1 MKRTLLL
8 SMLLTYFVGASAQG
22 TWSVKANITT
32 ARWGAFGFGIGT
44 KGYIGGGETNSGY
57 LKDFWEYDPSTN
69 VWTQKAD
76 YTTTANARSHGI
88 GFSIGSKGYTGLGK
102 ASGTTMFSDFK
113 EYDPSNNTW
122 TAKATF
128 PGGTRQDAIGIG
140 TSTSGY
146 VGTGRDALAAIKSDF
161 WQYNPTSNTWTAKTN
176 YGGGGRFYAT
186 GFAIGNKVYV
196 GTGNDGNTKTQDFY
210 EYDSTANNWTQ
221 KANVGGV
228 ARDWAVGFSIG
239 SYGFIGAG
247 TDNLYAAIST
257 FYRYNP
263 ASNSW
268 SSIAGLNQGQG
279 AVAFNI
285 GNKGYCGTGF
295 NVNGLNTFYEY
306 DACGSLT
313 FTITKTNVS
322 CNGGS
327 NGTIM
332 VNATGGITPYQYSI
346 DSGATFYSSNAF
358 TNLVANTYKV
368 IVKDTN
374 NCITNFTASIV
385 TQPTVL
391 SFTATNTNVSCN
403 GGNNGSITVTAT
415 GGTTPYQYSKNN
427 GSTFQSSNTFSNL
440 AFGTFDVLVKDANN
454 CVTSSQTIS
463 ITQPTAVSF
472 TTTSSN
478 VICNGGNTGSITV
491 SPSGG
496 ISPYQYSK
504 NNGSTFQSL
513 NTFSNLIAATYPIV
527 VKDTNNCLTT
537 LQNVIITQPNAISFS
552 ATTTGVSCNG
562 NSNGSISITGT
573 GGTSPL
579 QYSINGGT
587 TFQSANI
594 FSGLTASTYSVI
606 VKDTNNCLSG
616 SQNIIIS
623 QPNLLSFTATPTNVS
638 CNGGSNGIITVSGA
652 GGTTP
657 YQFSNNGGSTF
668 QSSNIFSSLSATTYS
683 IIVKDT
689 NNCITAAQNV
699 TVTEPNVLSFSATQS
714 NVTCN
719 GGNNGSIT
727 ISATGGTSPFQYSSN
742 GGSSYQSS
750 NIISSLTANSYSVIV
765 KDANNCV
772 TASQNITITE
782 PTAPQ
787 TPTITANSQTTFC
800 QGDSVVLSSSSANS
814 YLWSNTATSQSTTI
828 FNSVSVTVTTFDIS
842 GCSATSVATVVTVNP
857 LPPTPTITQIG
868 NTLTSSSA
876 SGNQW
881 FRNDTIISG
890 ATSQNYSASLNGL
903 YSVQVTDGNGCSS
916 TSAPFSFT
924 FTGIQEITAA
934 QNIFVAPNPTNGKF
948 KLQFGQ
954 MQPVEIKIYNNIGAI
969 IYQTK
974 NFTTDID
981 LSNQPKGNYF
991 ILIQT
996 SETTLSKK
1004 LIIQ

>member
-415 GGTTPYQYSKNN
+415 GGTT
-427 GSTFQSSNTFSNL
+427 
-440 AFGTFDVLVKDANN
+440 
-454 CVTSSQTIS
+454 
-463 ITQPTAVSF
+463 
-472 TTTSSN
+472 
-478 VICNGGNTGSITV
+478 
-491 SPSGG
+491 
-496 ISPYQYSK
+496 PYQYSK